1 MSGWFNL
8 FLLTASPNI
17 RTPLHYYQKIGS
29 RLGNPEQ
36 NFQKVKT
43 TFQRGHLIR
52 GGGGVLRS
60 LGAVE
65 KGTQFLS

>member
-17 RTPLHYYQKIGS
+17 RTPLHYYQKIDS

-52 GGGGVLRS
+52 VGGVLRS

-65 KGTQFLS
+65 KGTQLLS